1 MQRITHVCALL
12 ALIATLDGM
21 ALANLP
27 DAMPLRDAVS
37 FLMGLVA
44 VVTGGTVLAIGGA
57 SICDRLHARGIR
69 NECL

>member
-1 MQRITHVCALL
+1 MHRITLVCALL
-12 ALIATLDGM
+12 SLIAALDAA

-37 FLMGLVA
+37 FLMGLTA

-57 SICDRLHARGIR
+57 SISDRLHARGLR
-69 NECL
+69 NRCL

>member
-1 MQRITHVCALL
+1 MHRITYVCALL
-12 ALIATLDGM
+12 SLIAVLDAA

-37 FLMGLVA
+37 FLMGLTA

-57 SICDRLHARGIR
+57 SISDRLHARGMR
-69 NECL
+69 SRCL

>member
-1 MQRITHVCALL
+1 MHRITYVCALL
-12 ALIATLDGM
+12 SLIAALDAA

-37 FLMGLVA
+37 FLMGLTA

-57 SICDRLHARGIR
+57 SISDRLHARGLR
-69 NECL
+69 SRCQ